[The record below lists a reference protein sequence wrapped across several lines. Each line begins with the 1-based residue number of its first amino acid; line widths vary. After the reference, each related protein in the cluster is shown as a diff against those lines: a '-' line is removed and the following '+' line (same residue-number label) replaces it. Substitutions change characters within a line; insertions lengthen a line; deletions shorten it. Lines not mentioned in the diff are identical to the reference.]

1 MTGICVMRLHTFYG
15 NFMEGV
21 KAVKNHGHI
30 PSVKYCAKCISGTH
44 VHFHQCNQ
52 EHGESDVVSKFC

>member
-21 KAVKNHGHI
+21 KAVKT
-30 PSVKYCAKCISGTH
+30 VKRVKQVDKQS
-44 VHFHQCNQ
+44 N
-52 EHGESDVVSKFC
+52 